1 MMISKKENTRKEGKV
16 LENKDNNKDINNEE
30 IEKNEEIENGGKNAV
45 SNEEDLGNKQEAK
58 MKPEVDID
66 VTKTAEYE
74 ELDDRYKR
82 LFAEFENYK
91 KRSQKERDS
100 IYGMITADVVTTM
113 LPIMDNLEKAAEAK
127 TDDEKYQEGIRL
139 VARQFSEALKRLG
152 LEEIEAVGKR
162 FDPEFHEAVSH
173 VEDDTKGEQEIVE
186 EYRKGYKIGNKVV
199 RHSMVIVA
207 N

>member
-1 MMISKKENTRKEGKV
+1 M
-16 LENKDNNKDINNEE
+16 KD
-30 IEKNEEIENGGKNAV
+30 EKNEEIENEEVENKEETNV
-45 SNEEDLGNKQEAK
+45 EDLGNAQETK
-58 MKPEVDID
+58 MKEEVSID

-74 ELDDRYKR
+74 ELDDRFKR

-113 LPIMDNLEKAAEAK
+113 LPIMDNLEKAMEVK
-127 TDDEKYQEGIRL
+127 TEDEKYQEGIKL
-139 VARQFSEALKRLG
+139 VVRQFGEALKRLG
-152 LEEIEAVGKR
+152 LEEIESIGKR

-173 VEDDTKGEQEIVE
+173 VEDSEKGEQEIVG

>member
-1 MMISKKENTRKEGKV
+1 ME
-16 LENKDNNKDINNEE
+16 NEE
-30 IEKNEEIENGGKNAV
+30 TKKTENNAENVEKEETTVVETSKLQ
-45 SNEEDLGNKQEAK
+45 EDYN
-58 MKPEVDID
+58 
-66 VTKTAEYE
+66 

-91 KRSQKERDS
+91 KRSQKEKDG
-100 IYGMITADVVTTM
+100 IYGMITGDVVATM

-127 TDDEKYQEGIRL
+127 TNDEKYQEGVRL
-139 VARQFSEALKRLG
+139 VARQFQDALKRLG
-152 LEEIEAVGKR
+152 LEEIETIGQR

-173 VEDDTKGEQEIVE
+173 IEDETKGEQEIVQ

>member
-1 MMISKKENTRKEGKV
+1 MKEE
-16 LENKDNNKDINNEE
+16 
-30 IEKNEEIENGGKNAV
+30 V
-45 SNEEDLGNKQEAK
+45 S
-58 MKPEVDID
+58 ID

-91 KRSQKERDS
+91 KRSQKEKDN
-100 IYGMITADVVTTM
+100 IYGMITGDVVATM

-127 TDDEKYQEGIRL
+127 TDDEQYQEGVKL
-139 VARQFSEALKRLG
+139 VARQFQDSLKRLG
-152 LEEIEAVGKR
+152 LEEIETVGKR
-162 FDPEFHEAVSH
+162 FDPEFHDAVSH
-173 VEDDTKGEQEIVE
+173 IEDDTKGEQEIVE
-186 EYRKGYKIGNKVV
+186 EYRKGYKIGNKVI